1 MSQELRIE
9 AAARAAA
16 KDEDASNWDDEP
28 EYYRNGWCNRMAV
41 GIEAADAALFSDEA
55 IERAARVLEPTAW
68 EPGAFWFCAHGQ
80 TLEEARAA
88 FQSATIARVRAVVA
102 ALKGDA

>member
-16 KDEDASNWDDEP
+16 KDEDASNWDDEH
-28 EYYRNGWCNRMAV
+28 EYYRNGWFNRMAV
-41 GIEAADAALFSDEA
+41 GIEAADAVMFSDEA
-55 IERAARVLEPTAW
+55 IERAVVAMWNHDFPSHPIENVAELLEWTRERRLEQARVM
-68 EPGAFWFCAHGQ
+68 
-80 TLEEARAA
+80 
-88 FQSATIARVRAVVA
+88 VA